1 MSTLSKKDINKTA
14 NLAKLIISE
23 SENQSLEQNINEILK
38 LVDKMNQIDTTHIE
52 PLAYSSNET
61 QPLRQDIV
69 TETNQRALFQENAPQ
84 VKSGLY
90 IVPVVIESEE

>member
-1 MSTLSKKDINKTA
+1 MPTLRKHNIDKTA

-23 SENQSLEQNINEILK
+23 IENQSLEQNINEILK
-38 LVDKMNQIDTTHIE
+38 FVDKMNQIDTTHIE

-61 QPLRQDIV
+61 QPLRRDIV
-69 TETNQRALFQENAPQ
+69 TETNQRALFQKNAPQ